1 MSKNDE
7 KSIRITLS
15 KHTHT
20 ELTILSMR
28 KDMDVKDLISDLLDK
43 HVSKIKEPVNL

>member
-1 MSKNDE
+1 MSKTDE
-7 KSIRITLS
+7 KNIRITLS

-28 KDMDVKDLISDLLDK
+28 KDIDVKDLISDLLDK
-43 HVSKIKEPVNL
+43 QVSKIKEPSNM